1 MFGKRKNRKPT
12 KIDSLIG
19 RNTRVQGDMSFE
31 GGLHVD
37 GTVKGDVCAQGPES
51 AVLTVSEHGTIE
63 GEVRVP
69 YVVLNGVVLGDV
81 HAREHIELAA
91 KARVEG
97 DVYYGLME
105 MAMGAE
111 VNGKLVHT
119 EAATPP
125 LAPDPAGAVVGAQRP
140 DEVEP
145 DEVESDDIEIRPPD
159 REPRHIV

>member
-1 MFGKRKNRKPT
+1 MMFGKRKNRKPT

-19 RNTRVQGDMSFE
+19 RNTRVQGDMSSE
-31 GGLHVD
+31 CGLHGD
-37 GTVKGDVCAQGPES
+37 GTVEGDVCAQGPGS

-63 GEVRVP
+63 GKVRVP
-69 YVVLNGVVLGDV
+69 CVVLNGVVLGDV

-125 LAPDPAGAVVGAQRP
+125 LALDPAGVVVGAP
-140 DEVEP
+140 DEVE
-145 DEVESDDIEIRPPD
+145 IGLPD

>member
-12 KIDSLIG
+12 RIDSLIG
-19 RNTRVQGDMSFE
+19 QNTRVQGDLSFQ

-37 GTVKGDVCAQGPES
+37 GTVKGNVCVSNQES

-119 EAATPP
+119 EATTSALALSQADPP
-125 LAPDPAGAVVGAQRP
+125 VDGGKRAEAIDLGPLGKRG
-140 DEVEP
+140 EP
-145 DEVESDDIEIRPPD
+145 
-159 REPRHIV
+159 PRIA

>member
-1 MFGKRKNRKPT
+1 MFGKRKKRKPT
-12 KIDSLIG
+12 TIDTLIG

-37 GTVKGDVCAQGPES
+37 GTVKGGVCAHGPES

-125 LAPDPAGAVVGAQRP
+125 LALDPPGVVVGAQRP
-140 DEVEP
+140 E
-145 DEVESDDIEIRPPD
+145 EVESDEIEIGPPD
-159 REPRHIV
+159 REPRQIV